1 MPLKTRGDR
10 PSFACVTAFH
20 SRVYRIVSACPKG
33 RVVSYGAVAA
43 MAGKPR
49 AARAVGAA
57 MRDLPEDSG
66 VPWWR
71 VINSKGEISM
81 RDIGHGPA
89 IQRTLLHGEGVRFSR
104 AGRVDWE
111 KYGWSGE

>member
-1 MPLKTRGDR
+1 MST
-10 PSFACVTAFH
+10 FQAA
-20 SRVYRIVSACPKG
+20 VYRVVSRCPRGK
-33 RVVSYGAVAA
+33 VVSYGGIAA

-57 MRDLPEDSG
+57 LRELPADSR

-71 VINSKGEISM
+71 VINSRGEVSL

-89 IQRTLLHGEGVRFSR
+89 IQRKLLEREGVRFDRSD
-104 AGRVDWE
+104 RVDWE
-111 KYGWSGE
+111 TYGWTGQ

>member
-1 MPLKTRGDR
+1 M
-10 PSFACVTAFH
+10 SEFQTAI
-20 SRVYRIVSACPKG
+20 YTIVRKCPRG
-33 RVVSYGAVAA
+33 RVISYGAVAM

-57 MRDLPEDSG
+57 MRDLPDDTT

-71 VINSKGEISM
+71 VINSKGEVSM
-81 RDIGHGPA
+81 RDIGYGPA
-89 IQRTLLHGEGVRFSR
+89 IQRKLLEREGIRFNA
-104 AGRVDWE
+104 AGRIDWE

>member
-1 MPLKTRGDR
+1 M
-10 PSFACVTAFH
+10 TAFQ

-33 RVVSYGAVAA
+33 KVVSYGSVAA

-57 MRDLPEDSG
+57 MRDLPDDTR

-71 VINSKGEISM
+71 VINSKGEISL
-81 RDIGHGPA
+81 RGFGHGPV
-89 IQRTLLHGEGVRFSR
+89 IQRKLLQGEGVRFSR
-104 AGRVDWE
+104 AGKVDWE
-111 KYGWSGE
+111 KYGWSGQ

>member
-1 MPLKTRGDR
+1 M
-10 PSFACVTAFH
+10 SFQDD
-20 SRVYRIVSACPKG
+20 VYRIVSRCPRGK
-33 RVVSYGAVAA
+33 VVSYGGVAA

-57 MRDLPEDSG
+57 MRELPVGSK

-89 IQRTLLHGEGVRFSR
+89 IQRKLLEAEGVRFTK